1 MERHNFV
8 NPATRLTTG
17 GMLDILS
24 LARIHGVNI
33 SVSWFEE
40 GDYYVLFVRKGN
52 IAEKVIITD
61 SELDAARN
69 DELAFRH
76 KLRYTIH
83 RVTQEYDFQEK
94 RRKQT

>member
-40 GDYYVLFVRKGN
+40 GECYVLFVRKGN
-52 IAEKVIITD
+52 VAERVNITD

-76 KLRYTIH
+76 KFRYAIH
-83 RVTQEYDFQEK
+83 RVTQKYDFQEK